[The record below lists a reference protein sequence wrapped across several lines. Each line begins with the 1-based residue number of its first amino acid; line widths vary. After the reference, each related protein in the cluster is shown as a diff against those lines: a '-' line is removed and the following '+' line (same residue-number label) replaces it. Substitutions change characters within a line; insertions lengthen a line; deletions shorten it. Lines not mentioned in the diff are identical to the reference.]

1 MAEFLGR
8 HDLRNEPANAQSRIY
23 YLLED
28 LSPGQSLEI
37 LTREDPTI
45 SLESTALQLRH
56 RMLWEILG
64 VGEDGWLIQVRHR
77 DDVENLSL
85 IDTLRQA
92 QERNDRAFASAMHAC
107 NAANVALAPPFVREY
122 GIGYRRFHFLES
134 KLLPETIPQP
144 EDPRLRAVLDALRAE
159 YPKLLE
165 EWIAIEASFD
175 EDVLP
180 EAWEVTPFFA
190 LLSGSLAKHE
200 ARKETQLYPVWD
212 SLLKRPE
219 NAGLEG
225 QLLARSKAVLAGEE
239 DAHILP

>member
-8 HDLRNEPANAQSRIY
+8 HDLRKEPVKAQSSIY

-37 LTREDPTI
+37 LTRADPTI

-56 RMLWEILG
+56 RMLWEI
-64 VGEDGWLIQVRHR
+64 VSVSEEGWLIRVRHR
-77 DDVENLSL
+77 DDVESLSL

-92 QERNDRAFASAMHAC
+92 QECNDRAFANAMHAC
-107 NAANVALAPPFVREY
+107 NAGKVALAPPFVREY
-122 GIGYRRFHFLES
+122 GVGYRRFHYLES
-134 KLLPETIPQP
+134 KFLPDAIPLP
-144 EDPRLRAVLDALRAE
+144 EDPRIRAALAALRAE

-200 ARKETQLYPVWD
+200 ARKENQLYPVWD

-219 NAGLEG
+219 NAGLED
-225 QLLARSKAVLAGEE
+225 QLLVRCKAVLAGEE
-239 DAHILP
+239 DARILP